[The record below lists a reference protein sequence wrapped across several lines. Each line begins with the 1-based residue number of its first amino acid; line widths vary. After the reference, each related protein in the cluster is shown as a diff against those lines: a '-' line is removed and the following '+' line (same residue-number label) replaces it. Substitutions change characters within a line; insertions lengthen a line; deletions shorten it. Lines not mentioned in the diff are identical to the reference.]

1 MAEIKIKADSNGGT
15 VSLKGPATTTGDAAI
30 QLTLP
35 VDDGTA
41 NQYLKTDGSG
51 ALSWSTVTDT
61 TVGGAT
67 GADFNDNVKVRLG
80 TGNDLEIYH
89 DGSHSYIH
97 NNTGELKI
105 RSANFKVVNEG
116 NSEIQIEATEN
127 GAVELN
133 YDNVTK
139 LETTSSGASVTG
151 SLGIGTTSPEEEV
164 TIVSSNPCVRLNDTS
179 GCYHRIVS
187 SSNSLY
193 LESDTGDELSGSFIG
208 FRVDNSEHFRIAA
221 NGDLTGTD
229 TSISSNSDS
238 RLKKDLADYSYNL
251 STFKQ
256 FQPKTFKWIN
266 PKAHNDKHQRGFVA
280 QEIKTIDP
288 YFTSAITI
296 DKNSPDVSLLNTD
309 NVANTTKLGEK
320 DAMYVSVIQQLI
332 TKIET
337 LETKVAALEAG

>member
-1 MAEIKIKADSNGGT
+1 MAELKIKADSGGGT
-15 VSLKGPATTTGDAAI
+15 VGLKGPATTTGDAAI

-51 ALSWSTVTDT
+51 ALSWSTVSAGTALT
-61 TVGGAT
+61 GSTNNTICTVT
-67 GADFNDNVKVRLG
+67 GADAIQGESNLTWNGSNLG
-80 TGNDLEIYH
+80 
-89 DGSHSYIH
+89 
-97 NNTGELKI
+97 
-105 RSANFKVVNEG
+105 V
-116 NSEIQIEATEN
+116 
-127 GAVELN
+127 
-133 YDNVTK
+133 
-139 LETTSSGASVTG
+139 
-151 SLGIGTTSPEEEV
+151 GTASPEEEV

-193 LESDTGDELSGSFIG
+193 LESDTGDELSSSFIG

-337 LETKVAALEAG
+337 LETKVATLEAA